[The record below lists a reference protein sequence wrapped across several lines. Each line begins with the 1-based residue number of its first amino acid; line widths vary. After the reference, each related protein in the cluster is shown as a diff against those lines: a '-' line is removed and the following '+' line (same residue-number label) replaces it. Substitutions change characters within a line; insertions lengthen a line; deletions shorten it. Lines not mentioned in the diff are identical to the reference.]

1 MDNVWGI
8 VLAAGMSTRMK
19 KQKMLLPFNGITIV
33 ETVVKKTKKKLKE
46 NVLVVLGSDYEQ
58 ILQKVINYKV
68 KVSFNKNYH
77 DGMLSSVIHGFNNVP
92 ENAKAAMVFLG
103 DQPQIPVEAISIVL
117 DAWGNEMKGIVIPTY
132 NGKRGHPVLIET
144 KYKNTIENLNP
155 EKGLR
160 ELMNLFP
167 DDIYSVEC
175 NMPEILRDI
184 DTPQEYEKEVKL
196 KS

>member
-1 MDNVWGI
+1 MDKVWGI

-19 KQKMLLPFNGITIV
+19 KQKMLLPFNGKTLV
-33 ETVVKKTKKKLKE
+33 ETVVEKAKEKLNE

-92 ENAKAAMVFLG
+92 EHTKAAMVFLG
-103 DQPQIPVEAISIVL
+103 DQPQIPVEAISVVL
-117 DAWGNEMKGIVIPTY
+117 NAWRNEKKGIVIPAY
-132 NGKRGHPVLIET
+132 KGKRGHPVLIET
-144 KYKNTIENLNP
+144 KYNSTINNLNP

-167 DDIYSVEC
+167 DDILEVEC
-175 NMPEILRDI
+175 KLPEILRDI
-184 DTPQEYEKEVKL
+184 DTPHQYENEVKL